1 MYRIEDWEIEQ
12 LIIVNKGKQWEKQV
26 QNEEVFLCKPYN
38 ISSNKSKEPKPTFI
52 QDKINNLERYMKYIQ
67 SPVKT
72 ILLYPLPHYKSIQ
85 PQGEQNK
92 QYWNKI
98 TVEFLKQK
106 HNADALRKRFLIK
119 IYMEE
124 PSHKPYFIM
133 LILWEQ
139 VIVGPTKKL
148 VVSHMVGDLALLD

>member
-1 MYRIEDWEIEQ
+1 
-12 LIIVNKGKQWEKQV
+12 
-26 QNEEVFLCKPYN
+26 
-38 ISSNKSKEPKPTFI
+38 
-52 QDKINNLERYMKYIQ
+52 MKYIQ

-133 LILWEQ
+133 LIL
-139 VIVGPTKKL
+139 
-148 VVSHMVGDLALLD
+148 

>member
-1 MYRIEDWEIEQ
+1 MKKFFFVNSTTYHLTNQKNPNQHLFKTR
-12 LIIVNKGKQWEKQV
+12 LITWRDTWST
-26 QNEEVFLCKPYN
+26 YN
-38 ISSNKSKEPKPTFI
+38 H
-52 QDKINNLERYMKYIQ
+52 Q
-67 SPVKT
+67 SRQ
-72 ILLYPLPHYKSIQ
+72 YYKSIQ
-85 PQGEQNK
+85 PQGEQDK

-98 TVEFLKQK
+98 TIEFLKQK
-106 HNADALRKRFLIK
+106 HNADVLRKRFLIK

-148 VVSHMVGDLALLD
+148 VVSHVVGDLALLD